1 VSRLCRRSAAALV
14 LAACAEPTLLESRPV
29 APPVELVVPRTEIT
43 HRLDPAALL
52 SRVSLDLRG
61 VRPTVAE
68 LDLIE
73 ADPEQLDTFV
83 DAWLLDP
90 RFGERLA
97 DLFDDVW
104 STRTGNYYPH
114 FDVLE
119 AEMGLT
125 NDELV
130 GHFAEEP
137 LRMLSWIAEHD
148 LPYDTFVTADW
159 SMADEVLG
167 AVNPV
172 DYPPG
177 VVGWRQVHY
186 TDGRP
191 AVGVLATNDL
201 WWLHGSMANNL
212 NRNRANTVARA
223 LLGSARASLS
233 GSDRKFLFV
242 RADGGWDTTK
252 VFAPVWS
259 ATVHHEPAEEPA
271 HVGSIRYVS
280 HPDRPS
286 VDQFYA
292 RHGHRLA
299 TLDGILVRSV
309 NHPVCRSLWM
319 TSSPSGLRADWPS
332 LLGAEVASRYV
343 VPQFIVSGYQLS
355 ADLSAFTAFSGKGTS
370 LDDLLTGRS
379 TQRSDPPSLPSPAA
393 VEALADRT
401 LAERIAARA
410 AAAPAG
416 VERRLLE
423 AHLEAATRL
432 GRFKSST
439 GGLDLSVSEDF
450 DGQVDLAV
458 HLLEND
464 LARCV
469 QLQFSGTLRWDTH
482 ADNDR
487 LQGDLFEGLF
497 QGLERLVSTLE
508 RTPGTVAPT
517 LLDEVTVVV
526 FSEMGRTPYLNHT
539 GGKEHWMYT
548 SALLLGSGIRGGAQ
562 AGGYDTSLDGLAV
575 DPESGA
581 PDQAGEQIT
590 TDVLGSTLLTL
601 ADIDPVRELG
611 VDRTMFGVLS

>member
-1 VSRLCRRSAAALV
+1 VSRRCRRSAAALV

-83 DAWLLDP
+83 DAWLHDP

-223 LLGSARASLS
+223 LLC
-233 GSDRKFLFV
+233 DDFLEREV
-242 RADGGWDTTK
+242 PALDG
-252 VFAPVWS
+252 
-259 ATVHHEPAEEPA
+259 EL
-271 HVGSIRYVS
+271 VGSPEGLADAIRTDPACVS
-280 HPDRPS
+280 CHETLDPLASHFYGYWWYDAAAVAPRVYTVYHPEREGLWRELTGVPPGYFGKPSRGLVDLGHLVAADPRFPRCFVEESWELLTRTDSDVVPVDLEPLARVFEEHGRQIRPLFRAVVHDPAYQGDDERFARKRVSPSLLSSQIRDLTGYSWTSAASGRDLLESPDGYPLLAGGFDRDS
-286 VDQFYA
+286 VQTPAQTETVTSVLVEQRLADAAAGFA
-292 RHGHRLA
+292 LEHDRLA
-299 TLDGILVRSV
+299 TADRVLFALVDFSETPEGAGRDRMVAQIRFLHRRLFGRTIAADGPEVAADLAYWSAVRDAV
-309 NHPVCRSLWM
+309 GVGGAAPWAAL
-319 TSSPSGLRADWPS
+319 LS
-332 LLGAEVASRYV
+332 LLLRD
-343 VPQFIVSGYQLS
+343 P
-355 ADLSAFTAFSGKGTS
+355 DL
-370 LDDLLTGRS
+370 
-379 TQRSDPPSLPSPAA
+379 
-393 VEALADRT
+393 
-401 LAERIAARA
+401 
-410 AAAPAG
+410 
-416 VERRLLE
+416 
-423 AHLEAATRL
+423 
-432 GRFKSST
+432 
-439 GGLDLSVSEDF
+439 
-450 DGQVDLAV
+450 
-458 HLLEND
+458 
-464 LARCV
+464 
-469 QLQFSGTLRWDTH
+469 
-482 ADNDR
+482 
-487 LQGDLFEGLF
+487 
-497 QGLERLVSTLE
+497 
-508 RTPGTVAPT
+508 
-517 LLDEVTVVV
+517 VT
-526 FSEMGRTPYLNHT
+526 Y
-539 GGKEHWMYT
+539 
-548 SALLLGSGIRGGAQ
+548 
-562 AGGYDTSLDGLAV
+562 
-575 DPESGA
+575 
-581 PDQAGEQIT
+581 
-590 TDVLGSTLLTL
+590 
-601 ADIDPVRELG
+601 
-611 VDRTMFGVLS
+611 